1 MFPQTLKI
9 KCMNVHGCS
18 TLESKRQVTGTMFVK
33 QKFDVLAL
41 SETKLKEKGECEIG
55 CEWKDIR
62 CDQRERKGWS
72 GPN

>member
-1 MFPQTLKI
+1 
-9 KCMNVHGCS
+9 
-18 TLESKRQVTGTMFVK
+18 MFVK

-41 SETKLKEKGECEIG
+41 SETKLKQKGECEIG